1 MATTGPAE
9 RELRRVALRY
19 AVAIRT
25 LVVVVSALV
34 SLVTA
39 APRQPVLGAVV
50 ILGFVA
56 WSLFYAYGTVKRRW
70 RWVAPVDV
78 VVVVGVCL
86 AQVWTAVPEMR
97 ADRVSWVL
105 AAVSIIVVAYQFHS
119 SVVAGVVVTVVEVAA
134 YLTGAVL
141 ADVQDWTFAVP
152 IGSWVFVEAALGRG
166 LYLLVRHG
174 SRRADREFAR
184 GELLRREA
192 AIADARRADEREYLA
207 ALHDTAS
214 ATLLM
219 VSAGVA
225 QRPER
230 WLSQQALRDLEVI
243 SGQTDAATG
252 DVDLVAMLREVV
264 EHVPL
269 RIEWQVPREVMV
281 PATVAV
287 GLCRGAREAL
297 TNVVR
302 HAGVDTAA
310 LTVTNGTGVA
320 LSVTDH
326 GKGFDPTRTA
336 DHGYGLTAS
345 ITDRMARMG
354 GHAHIRSA
362 PGEGTEI
369 RLEWAPDDRA

>member
-1 MATTGPAE
+1 
-9 RELRRVALRY
+9 
-19 AVAIRT
+19 
-25 LVVVVSALV
+25 
-34 SLVTA
+34 
-39 APRQPVLGAVV
+39 
-50 ILGFVA
+50 
-56 WSLFYAYGTVKRRW
+56 
-70 RWVAPVDV
+70 
-78 VVVVGVCL
+78 
-86 AQVWTAVPEMR
+86 
-97 ADRVSWVL
+97 
-105 AAVSIIVVAYQFHS
+105 
-119 SVVAGVVVTVVEVAA
+119 
-134 YLTGAVL
+134 
-141 ADVQDWTFAVP
+141 
-152 IGSWVFVEAALGRG
+152 
-166 LYLLVRHG
+166 LYVLVRRG
-174 SRRADREFAR
+174 GRRADREFAR

-225 QRPER
+225 QRPEH

-243 SGQTDAATG
+243 SGQTDDATG

-269 RIEWQVPREVMV
+269 RVEWQVPHSVTV

-287 GLCRGAREAL
+287 ALCRGAREAL

-302 HAGVDTAA
+302 HAGVDGAE
-310 LTVTNGTGVA
+310 VKVINGPGIDGTGVA

-336 DHGYGLTAS
+336 SHGYGLTAS
-345 ITDRMARMG
+345 LIDRMRRMG
-354 GHAHIRSA
+354 GEAHIRSA

-369 RLEWAPDDRA
+369 RLEWVPDDRS